1 LQVLG
6 AVAEDDRGQASPE
19 PSTSSTQR
27 ELSGP
32 IDASEGTKDVQAVL
46 TPMRNDRAG
55 IKKEEE
61 KEKEKEEF
69 DGGVRHLQS
78 ELEAETLG
86 ETEAEAGAGAGGHEG
101 VEISTSTT
109 PRVSLSDHAAFL
121 SYMMTCSLKM
131 QDGQDL
137 LRNLP
142 LPYANKLPNG
152 FQMSTIQV

>member
-1 LQVLG
+1 MQVLA

-32 IDASEGTKDVQAVL
+32 IDASEGTKDDQAVL
-46 TPMRNDRAG
+46 TPMRNDRAA
-55 IKKEEE
+55 IKGE
-61 KEKEKEEF
+61 KEKEKEES
-69 DGGVRHLQS
+69 DGGVRYLQS

-86 ETEAEAGAGAGGHEG
+86 ETEAGAGAGVHEG
-101 VEISTSTT
+101 VKISTSTT

-121 SYMMTCSLKM
+121 SNMMTCSLKM